1 MKNFHKMVT
10 PPPYC
15 ICEILFQIFTVNER
29 KVICDWNKQK
39 FGEEKLWIFH
49 SCFTTSGSNPPGGCT
64 SNFWGIGMD
73 SYGRESLRKIKS
85 WCGQLLC
92 LPRLIH
98 RTFLFQK
105 MYCQEEGKDTDEVS
119 LVCWGALQFLI
130 LLRRMIDTSS
140 GWVNP
145 WFEALVRGLALLSA
159 CTVDFSG
166 CQVDRDKSMR
176 VWFFHPIS
184 QIFIYF

>member
-1 MKNFHKMVT
+1 
-10 PPPYC
+10 
-15 ICEILFQIFTVNER
+15 
-29 KVICDWNKQK
+29 
-39 FGEEKLWIFH
+39 
-49 SCFTTSGSNPPGGCT
+49 
-64 SNFWGIGMD
+64 MD

-166 CQVDRDKSMR
+166 CQVDRDQSIR
-176 VWFFHPIS
+176 VWFFHQFLKYSYILFNHGQDKNLLSAQWLQPVGALS
-184 QIFIYF
+184 EMQFCSEWKGEVGKMVVLAYTKHFCSTWFEEKRCEME